1 MAAAKLF
8 VEEQL
13 AENIAL
19 KRASPWRLVVFPRKK
34 YRLWRCV
41 YTFLGLEI
49 FLCLL
54 TCSGHIAAKTTNG
67 RLPLLFI
74 LLVDRYMELDVV
86 SYTSFHCLSLLA
98 DYLWLIARYM
108 EPHVI

>member
-1 MAAAKLF
+1 MAAAKLL

-13 AENIAL
+13 AEDLAL
-19 KRASPWRLVVFPRKK
+19 KRGISMEAGCFHEKK

-74 LLVDRYMELDVV
+74 LLADRYTELDVV
-86 SYTSFHCLSLLA
+86 SYTNFHCLSLLA

>member
-8 VEEQL
+8 VG
-13 AENIAL
+13 NSSPRIS
-19 KRASPWRLVVFPRKK
+19 RSRGASPWRLVVFLRKK

-41 YTFLGLEI
+41 YTFLGLKI

-74 LLVDRYMELDVV
+74 LLADRYMELDVV
-86 SYTSFHCLSLLA
+86 SYTSFHCLSLLVG
-98 DYLWLIARYM
+98 YLWLIARYM